1 MSRSRERRRK
11 RRCGTDPAPERR
23 LPVPVPRWW
32 DPWLD
37 RIPFLRKRRAPS
49 RHEVLGA
56 IPVRNDRIEW
66 ELRAD
71 DGSDGE
77 AEPVVVLR
85 VPRRQDRLGRM
96 MNRLFEAP
104 SYRQVVLD
112 ELGTDVWQLCD
123 GRNSIEARI
132 RELARRH
139 KLERREVEVS
149 LTTYL
154 RTLTQRGFIGLKS
167 PETPGTE

>member
-1 MSRSRERRRK
+1 VPSPELR
-11 RRCGTDPAPERR
+11 APFSA
-23 LPVPVPRWW
+23 VRWW

-37 RIPFLRKRRAPS
+37 RVPFLRKRRAPS
-49 RHEVLGA
+49 RQEVLGA

-71 DGSDGE
+71 EGSDE
-77 AEPVVVLR
+77 DAAPVVVLQ

-96 MNRLFEAP
+96 MNRIFEAP
-104 SYRQVVLD
+104 SHRQVVLD

-123 GRNSIEARI
+123 GRNSIEALI